1 MNGTTR
7 SLAREPRWA
16 IARNVLLA
24 AIAVMSLLP
33 QPWKGRLATF
43 GPLHDCAHIA
53 AFFLACLL
61 TLRPG
66 KHLRHAILAGAALWF
81 FGIALEVL
89 QTRFYHNRL
98 EISDILDDLAGIAL
112 GVLIR
117 TQFQA

>member
-1 MNGTTR
+1 MNGTTQP
-7 SLAREPRWA
+7 LAREPRWA

-43 GPLHDCAHIA
+43 GPFHDCAHIA

-66 KHLRHAILAGAALWF
+66 KPLRHAVLSGAALWL
-81 FGIALEVL
+81 FGIALEACRPGSTKAVWKSP
-89 QTRFYHNRL
+89 TSWM
-98 EISDILDDLAGIAL
+98 ISRASPW
-112 GVLIR
+112 VC
-117 TQFQA
+117 